1 VFIQVLMGGTSTERE
16 VSLASGAAVV
26 AGLERAGHKVA
37 AYDFNPG
44 QGRDVRHLLASR
56 DLKQADVVFITLHG
70 GEGEDGRIQAV
81 LELAGK
87 PYTGPG
93 VRASALCM
101 DKALT
106 KILFEH
112 NGVATPAWAYL
123 VGDIARAWRECPAAR
138 DLGLPVVIK
147 PVDQGSTVGLTIA
160 ESAGDVDR
168 GIDLALK
175 YSSGLVFEKYI
186 PGRELTVAV
195 VEKEVFPIVEIKP
208 RQGFY
213 DYERKYTKG
222 LTDYECPAALDPG
235 LAGAIQA
242 DALKAYLA
250 CGCDGFSRVDA
261 RLGPDGVAYFL
272 EINTVPGMTDTSLVP
287 MAAGARG
294 VSFEA
299 LVDRI
304 AGHGLRRGKAD
315 SRTGG

>member
-1 VFIQVLMGGTSTERE
+1 MVIQVLMGGTSTERE
-16 VSLASGAAVV
+16 VSLASGKAVA
-26 AGLERAGHKVA
+26 AGLERAGHTVTT
-37 AYDFNPG
+37 YDFNPRE
-44 QGRDVRHLLASR
+44 GREVRHLLASDGFKR
-56 DLKQADVVFITLHG
+56 ADVVFIILHG
-70 GEGEDGRIQAV
+70 GEGEDGRIQAM
-81 LELAGK
+81 LDLAGK

-106 KILFEH
+106 KIVFEH
-112 NGVATPAWAYL
+112 AGVATPAWTYL
-123 VGDIARAWRECPAAR
+123 VGESARAWRECPAAR
-138 DLGLPVVIK
+138 DLGFPVVIK
-147 PVDQGSTVGLTIA
+147 SVDQGSSVGLTIA
-160 ESAGDVDR
+160 GSAGDADR

-175 YSSGLVFEKYI
+175 YSPGVVFERYI

-195 VEKEVFPIVEIKP
+195 VEQEVFPIVEIKP

-222 LTDYECPAALDPG
+222 LTDYECPAVLEPG
-235 LAGAIQA
+235 LAAAIQA

-272 EINTVPGMTDTSLVP
+272 EVNTVPGMTDTSLVP
-287 MAAGARG
+287 MAAKAKG

-304 AGHGLRRGKAD
+304 AGHGLRRGRLN
-315 SRTGG
+315 STSGG

>member
-1 VFIQVLMGGTSTERE
+1 VFIQVLFGGTSTERE
-16 VSLASGAAVV
+16 VSLASGKAV
-26 AGLERAGHKVA
+26 AGGLERAGHRVA
-37 AYDFNPG
+37 TYDFNPG
-44 QGRDVRHLLASR
+44 EGRDVRHLLASR
-56 DLKQADVVFITLHG
+56 DLKQADVVFIALHG
-70 GEGEDGRIQAV
+70 AEGEDGRIQAL

-106 KILFEH
+106 KIVLEH
-112 NGVATPAWAYL
+112 NRVATPAWAYL
-123 VGDIARAWRECPAAR
+123 VGEGSRAWRECPAAR

-175 YSSGLVFEKYI
+175 YSGGLVFEKYI

-195 VEKEVFPIVEIKP
+195 VEREVFPIVEIKP

-235 LAGAIQA
+235 LAAAIQA

-250 CGCDGFSRVDA
+250 CGCEGFSRVDA
-261 RLGPDGVAYFL
+261 RLGPDGIAYFL

-287 MAAGARG
+287 MAAEARG

-304 AGHGLRRGKAD
+304 VGHGLRRGKAD